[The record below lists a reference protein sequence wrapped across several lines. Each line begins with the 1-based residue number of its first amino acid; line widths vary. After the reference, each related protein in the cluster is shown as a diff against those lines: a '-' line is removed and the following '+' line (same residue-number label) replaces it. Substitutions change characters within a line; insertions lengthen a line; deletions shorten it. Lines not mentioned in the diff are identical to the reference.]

1 MNKRISLF
9 GLMLAFFAVSV
20 IAQVTTDPS
29 LPTAD
34 APVTI
39 YLDAAG
45 TGLQGYT
52 GNVYAHT
59 GVTIGTNKWQHVIG
73 SWGNNQTQ
81 PQLIR
86 TGTDLYKLEITPS
99 IRAFYNC
106 TAAEDITEMCFV
118 FRAAEGSPQT
128 SPDIFI
134 AVFEPSL
141 NILLVSPAQSPYFV
155 EPGENIAVV
164 AEASFAQ
171 NVSLFVDNVLIVNQP
186 GNSINQTITASA
198 NPDTK
203 HWIKVVAYD
212 GTGEMADST
221 YYYVRGDSYVEDLP
235 AGVRDGINYQ
245 DAATATL
252 VIHAPYK
259 SSIYVVGDFNN
270 WEVGPEF
277 KLKRNKT
284 DYNNI
289 ETRYWVTLNNL
300 TPGTEYAFQYLIDEE
315 LRLADAYADK
325 ILDKWNDPYIPN
337 TTYPNLKPY
346 PGYVTEGIVSV
357 LQTNQTPYTWQVTNF
372 DAPENTDLVVYELL
386 VRDFFAA
393 QNYQTLTDTISYLK
407 RLGVNA
413 IELMP
418 INEFEG
424 NLSWGYNPS
433 FYFAPDKY
441 YGTKNALK
449 TFVDACHAN
458 GIAVIMDI
466 ALNHSYGQNVMAQ
479 QYWDSQNNRPA
490 ANNLWFNQVCP
501 HEPYCWGNDFNH
513 QSIYTQQLVDRITEY
528 WLTEYNM
535 DGFRFD
541 YTKGFT
547 NSGSGG
553 YYLDRINTIKR
564 MADAIWDVKPGAYV
578 ILEHWCDNPE
588 EKILADYGCM
598 LWGNSNYNYNEATM
612 GWHNS
617 GGSDFS
623 WISYKKRGWNDP
635 HLVGYM
641 ESHDEERLMYKNVT
655 WGNFSGDYN
664 VKDTTIALERQA
676 AAAAF
681 FYTIPGPK
689 MIWQFGERGFD
700 YSINWPSGTE
710 NDRLTAKPPRWD
722 YMDDYRRRYLYNVNA
737 ALIDLKLNHDV
748 FRTTDFSLDLY
759 NSTKSI
765 VLNHSSMK
773 AVVVGNFDVISKTHA
788 PAWPSTGTW
797 YEFFTQTTLD
807 VTANNQAV
815 ALNPGEYR
823 LYTSVYIPKPQY
835 LNTDIHEN
843 STESR
848 KTNLVDI
855 YPNPTTGEFTL
866 LFNSTVNQKITI
878 EVYDMIGNKIMETS
892 RDASSIIP
900 GGSNHH
906 FTYTLNPGMYL
917 VRTTTGEI
925 QDVDKLIVE

>member
-1 MNKRISLF
+1 MNKITLF
-9 GLMLAFFAVSV
+9 LFLIFAIFSESV
-20 IAQVTTDPS
+20 FAQVTTDPS

-39 YLDAAG
+39 YLNAAG

-52 GNVYAHT
+52 GYVYAHT
-59 GVTIGTNKWQHVIG
+59 GVTIGADKWKHVIG
-73 SWGNNQTQ
+73 DWGNNQNQ
-81 PQLIR
+81 PQLTR

-106 TAAEDITEMCFV
+106 SAAEDITEMCFV

-128 SPDIFI
+128 NPDIFVE
-134 AVFEPSL
+134 VFEPSL
-141 NILLVSPAQSPYFV
+141 NILLVSPSQSPYFV
-155 EPGENIAVV
+155 EPGESIAVV

-171 NVSLFVDNVLIVNQP
+171 NVSLFVDNELIVNIP

-198 NPDTK
+198 DPDTK

-212 GTGEMADST
+212 ATSEMADST
-221 YYYVRGDSYVEDLP
+221 YYYVRGDSFVEDLP
-235 AGVRDGINYQ
+235 AGVLDGINYI
-245 DAATATL
+245 DATTTTL

-289 ETRYWVTLNNL
+289 ETRYWVTLENL

-325 ILDKWNDPYIPN
+325 ILDKWNDQYIPS

-357 LQTNQTPYTWQVTNF
+357 LQTNQMPYTWQVTNF

-386 VRDFFAA
+386 VRDFMAA
-393 QNYQTLTDTISYLK
+393 QNYQTLADTLTYLK
-407 RLGVNA
+407 RLGINA

-441 YGTKNALK
+441 YGPKNALK
-449 TFVDACHAN
+449 AFVDACHAN

-466 ALNHSYGQNVMAQ
+466 ALNHAYGQNVMAQ

-528 WLTEYNM
+528 WLTEFKF

-553 YYLDRINTIKR
+553 YYQDRINTIKR
-564 MADAIWDVKPGAYV
+564 MADAIWDVNPDAYV

-612 GWHNS
+612 GWHNGS
-617 GGSDFS
+617 GSDFS
-623 WISYKKRGWNDP
+623 WISYKNRGWNNP
-635 HLVGYM
+635 HVMGYM
-641 ESHDEERLMYKNVT
+641 ESHDEERLMFKNVT

-664 VKDTTIALERQA
+664 VKDTTTAIERQA

-737 ALIDLKLNHDV
+737 ALIDLKKNYDV
-748 FRTTDFSLDLY
+748 FRTNNFTLNLL

-765 VLNHSSMK
+765 VLDHTSMK
-773 AVVVGNFDVISKTHA
+773 VVVVGNFDVTVKAHQ
-788 PAWPSTGTW
+788 PNWPSTGTW

-807 VTANNQAV
+807 VTGTTQQV

-823 LYTSVYIPKPQY
+823 LYSTVYIPKPQY
-835 LNTDIHEN
+835 LNTSIN
-843 STESR
+843 ESDNAER
-848 KTNLVDI
+848 NNLATV
-855 YPNPTTGEFTL
+855 YPNPSSGEFSI
-866 LFNSTVNQKITI
+866 LFNSAVNEKITV
-878 EVYDMIGNKIMETS
+878 EVFDMFGKKLVETVRNDRSEASGGLFGNFNFKLS
-892 RDASSIIP
+892 
-900 GGSNHH
+900 
-906 FTYTLNPGMYL
+906 PGMYL
-917 VRTTTGEI
+917 VRTTSADI
-925 QDVDKLIVE
+925 QDIDKIIVQ